1 VFLNSK
7 MYLCNKQILIKMK
20 YTITIDDSTQAGSG
34 LLEVAR
40 SIAKIY
46 KSVKVSKVSEE
57 DEWIISEIEK
67 SKKSGKADKQ
77 KLLDRF
83 GIQ

>member
-1 VFLNSK
+1 
-7 MYLCNKQILIKMK
+7 MK
-20 YTITIDDSTQAGSG
+20 YSITIDDNTKTGAG

-46 KSVKVSKVSEE
+46 KSVKVIPVSDE
-57 DEWIISEIEK
+57 DEWLAAEIEK

-77 KLLDRF
+77 KILDRF
-83 GIQ
+83 NIQ